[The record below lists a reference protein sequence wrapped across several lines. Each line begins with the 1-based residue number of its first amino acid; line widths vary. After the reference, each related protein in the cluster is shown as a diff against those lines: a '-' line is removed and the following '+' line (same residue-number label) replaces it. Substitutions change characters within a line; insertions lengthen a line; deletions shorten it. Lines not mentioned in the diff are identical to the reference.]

1 MAVEVFNRC
10 EKKYLLNEEQY
21 RRVVEEIGAHMD
33 YDVYNADGE
42 VYKIC
47 NIYYDTENDELIR
60 MSIDKPVYKEK
71 LRVRSYGKP
80 ELDSSVFVEIK
91 KKYNGIVNKRRTA
104 MRLKDAYGYLD
115 GILLEEDII
124 EHNTDVNRQVL
135 DEIDYFKKI
144 YKLVPKLYLSYDRI
158 AYAGRKDKALRVTF
172 DTNITTR
179 RYNVRL
185 EEESYGEQL
194 LPPDVHLMEI
204 KTDGAIPMWLVKII
218 SKFNIYPTSFSKYGT
233 EYMTRLAALSDSKG
247 MADAQEMVQESI
259 NTAAKRALKEAA
271 DKALQG
277 IA

>member
-21 RRVVEEIGAHMD
+21 RRLVGKLGAYMD
-33 YDVYNADGE
+33 YDVYNSDGK

-60 MSIDKPVYKEK
+60 RSIEKPVYKEK

-80 ELDSSVFVEIK
+80 GFDDKVFVEIK

-104 MRLKDAYGYLD
+104 MRLRDAYGYLD
-115 GILLEEDII
+115 GDLLENDII
-124 EHNTDVNRQVL
+124 EYNADVNRQVL

-158 AYAGRKDKALRVTF
+158 AYSGREDKGFRVTF

-194 LPPDVHLMEI
+194 LPPNVYLMEI
-204 KTDGAIPMWLVKII
+204 KINGAVPMWFTKII
-218 SKFNIYPTSFSKYGT
+218 SKLNIYPVSFSKYGT
-233 EYMTRLAALSDSKG
+233 EYMKRAAA
-247 MADAQEMVQESI
+247 MAGSENVIDEQESVRESI
-259 NTAAKRALKEAA
+259 NGTEK
-271 DKALQG
+271 KAMNEKVEKVLQG